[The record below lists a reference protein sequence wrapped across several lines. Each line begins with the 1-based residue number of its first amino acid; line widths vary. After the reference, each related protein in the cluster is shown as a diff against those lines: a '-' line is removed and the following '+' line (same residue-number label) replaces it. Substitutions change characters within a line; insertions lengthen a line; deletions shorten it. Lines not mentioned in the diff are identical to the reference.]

1 MFVTPGSTPDVG
13 QQLTR
18 AAAERVARNW
28 SMLLLNGLLLVV
40 AGVLILG
47 IDWTVRELASFLG
60 ALFIFQGVVEAATT
74 GVDARTGRANLVAG
88 LLSIAAGIVI
98 IAWPGPGVLTVAIFL
113 GAWLIVTGT
122 LSITGAFATRGMLPG
137 WWLLLIL
144 GLLQIPLGVLA
155 LAAPGE
161 TLAAIITVAGIWAV
175 AVGVWRIVIAFELKR
190 LPEDVAPPAQNGVPR
205 TRVPVAQS

>member
-1 MFVTPGSTPDVG
+1 MFVTPGSTPDIG
-13 QQLTR
+13 QRLTR

-122 LSITGAFATRGMLPG
+122 LSITGAFAARGCCP
-137 WWLLLIL
+137 
-144 GLLQIPLGVLA
+144 
-155 LAAPGE
+155 
-161 TLAAIITVAGIWAV
+161 AG
-175 AVGVWRIVIAFELKR
+175 GCC
-190 LPEDVAPPAQNGVPR
+190 
-205 TRVPVAQS
+205 